1 MNLYLLTDFLPDW
14 LPPFVATLCL
24 HLLVVFL
31 LLARW
36 DGSQSERV
44 IEARRI
50 TPEIINAKLVSI
62 DEFRPKPAPKSAP
75 KPEARQ
81 PTKPRAPS
89 PEREPRSA
97 PSTPDPQQTSQPA
110 ATSKP
115 AETPRDPPQPEPAKE
130 PETQL
135 DAEALAELSREQLSE
150 SMAAESAA
158 EVAVTA
164 EEMAASYAAQ
174 IQRAVISYW
183 NRPPSARNGME
194 ALLSVQLIPSG
205 DVISVS
211 VIKSSGSAAFDRS
224 AINAVERAGS
234 FPELSNLPM
243 REFEKTF
250 RRFRLLF
257 RPEDLRY

>member
-1 MNLYLLTDFLPDW
+1 MNFYLLTDYLPEW
-14 LPPFVATLCL
+14 LPPAFATLCL
-24 HLLVVFL
+24 HILVVFL

-36 DGSQSERV
+36 DGSDGERV
-44 IEARRI
+44 IQAHKI
-50 TPEIINAKLVSI
+50 TPEIINASLVSI
-62 DEFRPKPAPKSAP
+62 DEFRSKPTPRAAPK
-75 KPEARQ
+75 R
-81 PTKPRAPS
+81 
-89 PEREPRSA
+89 
-97 PSTPDPQQTSQPA
+97 PA
-110 ATSKP
+110 AAQRATPRQETTAAQPKTSAAPAREQTTRKKP
-115 AETPRDPPQPEPAKE
+115 AEAPRSEPAPAKAPEPR
-130 PETQL
+130 L
-135 DAEALAELSREQLSE
+135 DAEDLAELSRKQLSE

-164 EEMAASYAAQ
+164 EQMAASYAAL

-194 ALLSVQLIPSG
+194 VLLSVQLIPSG

-211 VIKSSGSAAFDRS
+211 VVKSSGSVAFDRS

-234 FPELSNLPM
+234 FPELKNLPP

>member
-1 MNLYLLTDFLPDW
+1 MNLYLLTDYLPEW
-14 LPPFVATLCL
+14 LLPAIATLCL
-24 HLLVVFL
+24 HVLVVFL

-36 DGSQSERV
+36 DGSDSDRV
-44 IEARRI
+44 IQARKI

-62 DEFRPKPAPKSAP
+62 DEFRSKPAPRPAQKQPQKSQPAAPKREATSAPPKPAP
-75 KPEARQ
+75 
-81 PTKPRAPS
+81 
-89 PEREPRSA
+89 
-97 PSTPDPQQTSQPA
+97 TPP
-110 ATSKP
+110 SKP
-115 AETPRDPPQPEPAKE
+115 ATQARPDETARRESKPAPAKPPEPR
-130 PETQL
+130 L
-135 DAEALAELSREQLSE
+135 DAETLAELSRKQLSE

-164 EEMAASYAAQ
+164 EEMAASYAAL

-194 ALLSVQLIPSG
+194 VLLAVQLIPSG

-211 VIKSSGSAAFDRS
+211 VVKSSGNAAFDRS
-224 AINAVERAGS
+224 AINAVERAES
-234 FPELSNLPM
+234 FPELKNLPM

>member
-1 MNLYLLTDFLPDW
+1 MNLYLLTDYLPEW
-14 LPPFVATLCL
+14 LPPAVATLCL
-24 HLLVVFL
+24 HALVIFM

-36 DGSQSERV
+36 DSSGNDRV
-44 IEARRI
+44 IQASRI

-62 DEFRPKPAPKSAP
+62 DEFRPKPAPGST
-75 KPEARQ
+75 PEPVA
-81 PTKPRAPS
+81 
-89 PEREPRSA
+89 EPRSA
-97 PSTPDPQQTSQPA
+97 APEPKSASPKRSTAPA
-110 ATSKP
+110 NKPTARAKP
-115 AETPRDPPQPEPAKE
+115 AETPRREPEPKPTKPPE
-130 PETQL
+130 PRL
-135 DAEALAELSREQLSE
+135 DTEALAELSRRALSE

-164 EEMAASYAAQ
+164 EEMAASYAAL
-174 IQRAVISYW
+174 IQRAVVGYW
-183 NRPPSARNGME
+183 SRPPSARNGMQ
-194 ALLSVQLIPSG
+194 ALLAVQLIPSG

-211 VIKSSGSAAFDRS
+211 VVKSSGSAAFDRS

-234 FPELSNLPM
+234 FPELRNLPV

>member
-1 MNLYLLTDFLPDW
+1 MNLYLLTDYLPDW
-14 LPPFVATLCL
+14 LPPAIVSLCL
-24 HLLVVFL
+24 HGLVVFL

-36 DGSQSERV
+36 DSSDSDRV
-44 IEARRI
+44 IQARKI
-50 TPEIINAKLVSI
+50 TPEIIDAKLVSI
-62 DEFRPKPAPKSAP
+62 DEFRSKPAPKAASKPPPKPQSAAPKRESTPAPSKPAPASASRPEKQNRPADTSRSEPKPAPA
-75 KPEARQ
+75 KP
-81 PTKPRAPS
+81 
-89 PEREPRSA
+89 
-97 PSTPDPQQTSQPA
+97 
-110 ATSKP
+110 
-115 AETPRDPPQPEPAKE
+115 PEP
-130 PETQL
+130 QL
-135 DAEALAELSREQLSE
+135 DAEALAELSRRQLSE

-164 EEMAASYAAQ
+164 EEMAASYAAL
-174 IQRAVISYW
+174 IQRSVINYW

-194 ALLSVQLIPSG
+194 ALLAVQLIPNG

-211 VIKSSGSAAFDRS
+211 VVKSSGSAAFDRS

-234 FPELSNLPM
+234 FPELKNLPT